1 MARAQVLDR
10 MQASSACCSRRGM
23 ETFGLPM
30 LEARALRVPVLAAER
45 DFVRDVCEPAQTF
58 DPASPVSIAS
68 AVRRL
73 QRRVPPDLLYYSASE
88 LVARLLS

>member
-1 MARAQVLDR
+1 
-10 MQASSACCSRRGM
+10 MQASSALLFPSRM

-68 AVRRL
+68 AVRRFVEG
-73 QRRVPPDLLYYSASE
+73 RVPPDGTYYSASE